1 MIENRDLDF
10 GFVILSADRDMGRIK
25 STLRS
30 INLYY
35 EGIPAVCIVPKATKA
50 VEMSELKTLC
60 PTFRG
65 KKTFTSL
72 INTGLKKGC
81 KKWNYIVMEGAILR
95 RGLVQRYAH
104 FITSEDDVLFP
115 IAVDYDSQGRPLNL
129 HTEFHNCTLN
139 GLFMH
144 QQAIKKV
151 GDFGD
156 EPLEMARILWAT
168 YAMPMGIQFKAIL
181 GTKLN

>member
-1 MIENRDLDF
+1 
-10 GFVILSADRDMGRIK
+10 VILSSDRDMGRIK

-30 INLYY
+30 INLHY
-35 EGIPAVCIVPKATKA
+35 EGTPAICVVPKETKA
-50 VEMSELKTLC
+50 VEMTELKTLC

-81 KKWNYIVMEGAILR
+81 KEWNYILMEGAILR
-95 RGLVQRYAH
+95 PGLVQKYAH
-104 FITSEDDVLFP
+104 FITSPDDVLFP
-115 IAVDYDSQGRPLNL
+115 IVVDYDQQGRPLNL

-144 QQAIKKV
+144 QQTIKKV

-168 YAMPMGIQFKAIL
+168 YALPEGIQFKAIL